1 MTVTHPQ
8 INFILVEPARPE
20 NIGAAAR
27 AMKTMGFTALRLV
40 NPADHLNAQA
50 RRLAHGATDLI
61 ETAQV
66 FDSLEA
72 AISGSDLIIGT
83 SAKRK
88 HSHRDY
94 HRPEHLL
101 EVLRNKIGTV
111 REIALVFGGEESGL
125 SKADLRH
132 CHLVST
138 IPMAVAYPSLNL
150 AQAVMVYAYAL
161 APLVA
166 GESTLELA
174 QVSSDEWKIL
184 YLKAGR
190 LLGQIGIPPESQLH
204 GRMLERLSVS
214 GSDDIH
220 LLLSFLEKI
229 EPKLKPA

>member
-1 MTVTHPQ
+1 MTNDQLKVS
-8 INFILVEPARPE
+8 FILVNPARPE

-27 AMKTMGFTALRLV
+27 ALKTMGFTVLRLV
-40 NPADHLNAQA
+40 NPTDHLSAKA
-50 RRLAHGATDLI
+50 HRLAHGATDLL
-61 ETAQV
+61 EAAQV

-72 AISGSDLIIGT
+72 AINDSDLIIGT

-94 HRPEHLL
+94 HTPEHLL

-111 REIALVFGGEESGL
+111 REIALVFGSEESGL

-150 AQAVMVYAYAL
+150 AQAVMVYAFVF

-184 YLKAGR
+184 YHKASR
-190 LLGQIGIPPESQLH
+190 LLDQIGIPPESQLH

-214 GSDDIH
+214 GRDDIH
-220 LLLSFLEKI
+220 LLLSFLGKI

>member
-1 MTVTHPQ
+1 MTSGQLKVS
-8 INFILVEPARPE
+8 FILVNPARPE

-27 AMKTMGFTALRLV
+27 ALKTMGFTALRLV
-40 NPADHLNAQA
+40 NPADHLSAQA

-66 FDSLEA
+66 FDLLEA
-72 AISGSDLIIGT
+72 AISDSDLIIGT

-94 HRPEHLL
+94 HTPEQLL

-111 REIALVFGGEESGL
+111 QEIALVFGGEENGL
-125 SKADLRH
+125 SKTDLRH

-138 IPMAVAYPSLNL
+138 IPMAVTYPSLNL

-166 GESTLELA
+166 SESTLELA
-174 QVSSDEWKIL
+174 PVSSDEWKTL
-184 YLKAGR
+184 YHKAGR
-190 LLGQIGIPPESQLH
+190 LLDQIGIPPGSQLY

-220 LLLSFLEKI
+220 LLLSFLGKI
-229 EPKLKPA
+229 EQKLKPA

>member
-1 MTVTHPQ
+1 MTNDQLKVS
-8 INFILVEPARPE
+8 FILVNPARPE

-27 AMKTMGFTALRLV
+27 AMKTMGFTALRLM
-40 NPADHLNAQA
+40 NPANHLSAKAHQ
-50 RRLAHGATDLI
+50 LAHGATDLI
-61 ETAQV
+61 EAAQV

-72 AISGSDLIIGT
+72 AISGSNLVIGT

-94 HRPEHLL
+94 HAPEQLL

-111 REIALVFGGEESGL
+111 REIVLVFGGEESGL
-125 SKADLRH
+125 SKSDLRH

-150 AQAVMVYAYAL
+150 AQAVMVYAYTL
-161 APLVA
+161 APLVT
-166 GESTLELA
+166 GELTLELA
-174 QVSSDEWKIL
+174 QVSSDVWKIL
-184 YLKAGR
+184 YHKASR
-190 LLGQIGIPPESQLH
+190 LLGQIGIPPGSQLH

-214 GSDDIH
+214 GTDDIH
-220 LLLSFLEKI
+220 LLLSVLGKI

>member
-1 MTVTHPQ
+1 MTNEQLKVS
-8 INFILVEPARPE
+8 FILVNPARPE

-27 AMKTMGFTALRLV
+27 ALRTMGFKVLRLV
-40 NPADHLNAQA
+40 NPTDHLSAQA

-66 FDSLEA
+66 FNSLEA

-94 HRPEHLL
+94 HTPEQLL
-101 EVLRNKIGTV
+101 EVLRNKNGTV

-125 SKADLRH
+125 SKADLKH

-166 GESTLELA
+166 GESTLKLA
-174 QVSSDEWKIL
+174 NASSNEWKIL
-184 YLKAGR
+184 HRKAGR
-190 LLGQIGIPPESQLH
+190 LLDQIGIPPESQLH

-220 LLLSFLEKI
+220 LLLSFLGKI